1 VLSLTVD
8 WSFENRRKPWL
19 GVVIRSLDARFAEM
33 PKLQWVNLLYR
44 ANFAVYKGDFNE
56 MQRLAELRNSMWP
69 GVIDIEF

>member
-1 VLSLTVD
+1 M
-8 WSFENRRKPWL
+8 FEAINNL
-19 GVVIRSLDARFAEM
+19 VNSLDARFAEM
-33 PKLQWVNLLYR
+33 PKLQWVNLLYRAR